1 MKKIICIIFVLWGI
15 SGFSQVTLQ
24 TNTHRPDAGDTL
36 KQYIM
41 DTSGFTSP
49 MPNNISGNNVTWNYS
64 SIINTGTITT
74 QAYVSNTAVASST
87 NFTGCNLVLS
97 QGGGAYNYLKT
108 VNTPSA
114 QLELLGLDL
123 GTFAKITFTNSAIL
137 LKYPFSFGN
146 SFTDPASGTFSANT
160 GTSVINGSATGNFA
174 TQADGFGTLILGQ
187 QAIPNVLRLK
197 STQSFTLFQSFLPL
211 GTIRSVIYSYYDQN
225 HKFPLF
231 QVQYQTLSLIAQTPS
246 TTASVRMNAGIPL
259 LGLNETLAH
268 DNIRI
273 FPNPSSDLLY
283 LNLDNVGFYDME
295 ILDMDGRT
303 VLTERFYSNEHAT
316 DVRFIKD
323 GVYTVRLRNN
333 ASDMMSQHRFVKI
346 TR

>member
-1 MKKIICIIFVLWGI
+1 MKIMIYLVFIFSAVFGI
-15 SGFSQVTLQ
+15 SQVTLQ
-24 TNTHRPDAGDTL
+24 ANTHRPAVGDTL
-36 KQYIM
+36 KQYII
-41 DTSGFTSP
+41 DTSAFTSP
-49 MPNNISGNNVTWNYS
+49 MPNNISGNNVTWNYA
-64 SIINTGTITT
+64 SILNTGTITT

-97 QGGGAYNYLKT
+97 QGAGAYNYLKT

-114 QLELLGLDL
+114 QLELLGFDF
-123 GTFAKITFTNSAIL
+123 GTFAKVTFTNSAVL

-160 GTSVINGSATGNFA
+160 GTSTINGSATGNFA
-174 TQADGFGTLILGQ
+174 TNADGWGTLILGQ

-197 STQSFTLFQSFLPL
+197 STQTFTLFQGFLPL

-231 QVQYQTLSLIAQTPS
+231 QIQYQTLSLIAQTPS

-259 LGLNETLAH
+259 LGLSEISTH
-268 DNIRI
+268 ENIKI
-273 FPNPSSDLLY
+273 FPNPASDFLY
-283 LNLDNVGFYDME
+283 INLENAGDYELE
-295 ILDMDGRT
+295 ILDMNGRA
-303 VLTERFYSNEHAT
+303 VLKERFYAHEHQA
-316 DVRFIKD
+316 DLRIVPD
-323 GVYTVRLRNN
+323 GVYWVRLRNSV
-333 ASDMMSQHRFVKI
+333 SDKIFQHRFAKI